1 MDVEKEIKTIE
12 EDIGRKETTIWEH
25 AICSELCFRNK
36 AVSRQ
41 QVKCATWIICI
52 IYIATLTIESFRSG
66 IYRALNIAFPGNENK
81 IKDSLK
87 NIQKLEP
94 DHDYSK
100 NMSKILTNL
109 NNRVER
115 KKIEPI

>member
-25 AICSELCFRNK
+25 AICSELCFRIGGEPPTGEMCDMDYLYNLYCDLND
-36 AVSRQ
+36 R
-41 QVKCATWIICI
+41 
-52 IYIATLTIESFRSG
+52 EFRSG

-109 NNRVER
+109 ITELRG
-115 KKIEPI
+115 KD